1 VAVFVEEDEA
11 LDYMSNVKR
20 LHCYMD
26 FLRESFP
33 GIRFQGEVLEGKDFE
48 LTIDRYDN
56 NNEVDIIAMITYPK
70 NLLQKL
76 LKKSVTKKMAFHST
90 IPLLAIPA

>member
-1 VAVFVEEDEA
+1 
-11 LDYMSNVKR
+11 
-20 LHCYMD
+20 MD